1 MLNKRMKKIGS
12 GILLAGL
19 TLTTLAACGNA
30 SETKNSA
37 AGASGTDKG
46 ASGEVVE
53 IDIFQ
58 FKVEFKDQFEALAKQ
73 YEAENENVKINIET
87 VGGGSDYGAALKSK
101 FSSGNEPDI
110 YNIGGPEDVTMWVDN
125 LTDLSDTE
133 AANQALEG
141 TLTGATKD
149 GKVLGLP
156 YNIEGYG
163 VVYNKAIF
171 EEAGIDAT
179 TIKTL
184 TDLEE
189 VAKTLDSKKEEL
201 GLDAPFALAAKELW
215 ITGLHSGNAFLNAEF
230 DNDVMKAFD
239 SKTVEFK
246 YGEQFQKYIDISN
259 KYSVQ
264 PANSLDYS
272 QQIEQLFSNGKVAM
286 TQQGNW
292 VYPTIASVNP
302 ELAENIGLLPIPIDG
317 VTEGTIPVGVP
328 MYWGVNPN
336 GSEAE
341 VQASKDFLDYLYT
354 TEEGKRI
361 VLEDFKFVPAYKGY
375 DTEKISDP
383 LSKDVYTYYTE
394 GNTTGWVFMGYPAG
408 WGEQTLGAEIQKY
421 VAGEATWAEVE
432 DVAKTKWA
440 EERE

>member
-1 MLNKRMKKIGS
+1 MRHKRMKKWGT
-12 GILLAGL
+12 GLLAAGL
-19 TLTTLAACGNA
+19 LLTLAACGNA
-30 SETKNSA
+30 ADQGGDKTSGSGSEA
-37 AGASGTDKG
+37 EA
-46 ASGEVVE
+46 VE

-58 FKVEFKDQFEALAKQ
+58 FKVEFKDQFEALAKK
-73 YEAENENVKINIET
+73 YEAANEGVKINIET

-110 YNIGGPEDVTMWVDN
+110 YNIGGPEDVNMWLEN
-125 LTDLSDTE
+125 LTDLSDTK
-133 AANQALEG
+133 AAGEALEG

-163 VVYNKAIF
+163 VIYNKEIF
-171 EEAGIDAT
+171 EKAGIDAS

-184 TDLEE
+184 TDLENA
-189 VAKTLDSKKEEL
+189 AKTLDSKKEEL

-246 YGEQFQKYIDISN
+246 YSEQFKKYIDISN
-259 KYSVQ
+259 DYSVQ
-264 PANSLDYS
+264 PTNSLDYS

-292 VYPTIASVNP
+292 VYPTIADVNP
-302 ELAENIGLLPIPIDG
+302 ELAENIGILPIPIDG

-341 VQASKDFLDYLYT
+341 IQASKDFLDYLYT
-354 TEEGKRI
+354 SDEGKQI
-361 VLEDFKFVPAYKGY
+361 VLEEFKFVPAYKGY

-421 VAGEATWAEVE
+421 VAKEATWEEAIQS
-432 DVAKTKWA
+432 AKDKWA

>member
-1 MLNKRMKKIGS
+1 MRHKRMKKWGT
-12 GILLAGL
+12 GLLAAGL
-19 TLTTLAACGNA
+19 LLTLAACGNA
-30 SETKNSA
+30 ADQGGDKTSGSGSEA
-37 AGASGTDKG
+37 EA
-46 ASGEVVE
+46 VE

-58 FKVEFKDQFEALAKQ
+58 FKVEFKDQFEALAKK
-73 YEAENENVKINIET
+73 YEAANEGVKINIET

-110 YNIGGPEDVTMWVDN
+110 YNIGGPEDVNMWLEN
-125 LTDLSDTE
+125 LTDLSDTK
-133 AANQALEG
+133 AAGEALEG

-163 VVYNKAIF
+163 VIYNKEIF
-171 EEAGIDAT
+171 EKAGIDAS

-184 TDLEE
+184 TDLENA
-189 VAKTLDSKKEEL
+189 AKTLDSKKEEL

-246 YGEQFQKYIDISN
+246 YSEQFKKYIDISN
-259 KYSVQ
+259 DYSVQ
-264 PANSLDYS
+264 PTNSLDYS

-292 VYPTIASVNP
+292 VYPTIADVNP
-302 ELAENIGLLPIPIDG
+302 ELAENIGILPIPIDG

-341 VQASKDFLDYLYT
+341 IQASKDFLDYLYT
-354 TEEGKRI
+354 SDEGKQI
-361 VLEDFKFVPAYKGY
+361 VLEEFKFVPAYKGY

-421 VAGEATWAEVE
+421 VAKEATWEEAMQS
-432 DVAKTKWA
+432 AKDKWA

>member
-1 MLNKRMKKIGS
+1 MKGFWKKVG
-12 GILLAGL
+12 AGL
-19 TLTTLAACGNA
+19 LLSGVALTIAACGNA
-30 SETKNSA
+30 GDNSSSN
-37 AGASGTDKG
+37 SGGSSDQT
-46 ASGEVVE
+46 E

-58 FKVEFKDQFEALAKQ
+58 FKVEFKDQFEKLAKE
-73 YEAENENVKINIET
+73 YEEKNPDIKINVET

-101 FSSGNEPDI
+101 FSSGNEPNI
-110 YNIGGPEDVTMWVDN
+110 YNIGGPEDVNMWIDS

-133 AANQALEG
+133 AAKQALDG

-163 VVYNKAIF
+163 VLYNKEIF
-171 EEAGIDAT
+171 EKAGIDASS
-179 TIKTL
+179 IKSL
-184 TDLEE
+184 DDLEAA
-189 VAKTLDSKKEEL
+189 AKTLDSKKSEL
-201 GLDAPFALAAKELW
+201 GIDAPFALAAKEQW
-215 ITGLHSGNAFLNAEF
+215 ITGLHGSNAFLNAEF
-230 DNDVMKAFD
+230 DNDVMKAYE

-246 YGEQFQKYIDISN
+246 YGDQFKKYLDISN

-264 PANSLDYS
+264 PTNSLDYS

-292 VYPTIASVNP
+292 VYPTIEGINKD
-302 ELAENIGLLPIPIDG
+302 LANKNIGLLPIPIDG

-336 GSEAE
+336 ASDEE
-341 VQASKDFLDYLYT
+341 IKASKDFLDYLYT
-354 TEEGKRI
+354 SDEGKKI

-375 DTEKISDP
+375 DTDKISDP
-383 LSKDVYTYYTE
+383 LSKDVYTYYTD
-394 GNTTGWVFMGYPAG
+394 GKTTGWVFMGYPAG

-421 VAGEATWAEVE
+421 VAGDASWDEVVKSAQ
-432 DVAKTKWA
+432 DKWA
-440 EERE
+440 DERK

>member
-1 MLNKRMKKIGS
+1 MKEDSEMKGFWKKV
-12 GILLAGL
+12 GAGL
-19 TLTTLAACGNA
+19 LLSGVALTIAACGN
-30 SETKNSA
+30 SGDSVSGNS
-37 AGASGTDKG
+37 GGSSDQT
-46 ASGEVVE
+46 E

-58 FKVEFKDQFEALAKQ
+58 FKVEFKDQFEKLAKE
-73 YEAENENVKINIET
+73 YEEKNPDIKINVET

-101 FSSGNEPDI
+101 FSSGNEPNI
-110 YNIGGPEDVTMWVDN
+110 YNIGGPEDVNMWVDS

-133 AANQALEG
+133 SAKQALDG

-163 VVYNKAIF
+163 VLYNKEIF
-171 EEAGIDAT
+171 EKAGIDAS
-179 TIKTL
+179 TIKSL
-184 TDLEE
+184 DDLETA
-189 VAKTLDSKKEEL
+189 AKTLDSKKSEL
-201 GLDAPFALAAKELW
+201 GIDAPFALAAKEQW
-215 ITGLHSGNAFLNAEF
+215 ITGLHGSNAFLNAEF
-230 DNDVMKAFD
+230 DNDVMKAYE

-246 YGEQFQKYIDISN
+246 YGDQFKKYLDISN

-264 PANSLDYS
+264 PTNSLDYS

-292 VYPTIASVNP
+292 VYPTIEGINKD
-302 ELAENIGLLPIPIDG
+302 LANKNIGLLPIPIDG

-336 GSEAE
+336 ASDEE
-341 VQASKDFLDYLYT
+341 IKASKDFLDYLYT
-354 TEEGKRI
+354 SDEGKKI

-375 DTEKISDP
+375 DTDKISDP
-383 LSKDVYTYYTE
+383 LSKDVYTYYTD

-421 VAGEATWAEVE
+421 VAGDASWDEVVKSAQ
-432 DVAKTKWA
+432 DKWA
-440 EERE
+440 DERK

>member
-1 MLNKRMKKIGS
+1 MRHKRMKRWGT
-12 GILLAGL
+12 GLLAAGL
-19 TLTTLAACGNA
+19 LLTLAACGNA
-30 SETKNSA
+30 ADQGGDKTSGSGSE
-37 AGASGTDKG
+37 AGA
-46 ASGEVVE
+46 VE

-58 FKVEFKDQFEALAKQ
+58 FKVEFKDQFEALAKK
-73 YEAENENVKINIET
+73 YEAANEGVKINIET

-110 YNIGGPEDVTMWVDN
+110 YNIGGPEDVNMWLEN
-125 LTDLSDTE
+125 LTDLSDTK
-133 AANQALEG
+133 AASEALEG

-149 GKVLGLP
+149 GQVLGLP

-163 VVYNKAIF
+163 VIYNKEIF
-171 EEAGIDAT
+171 EKAGIDASA
-179 TIKTL
+179 IKTL
-184 TDLEE
+184 TDLENA
-189 VAKTLDSKKEEL
+189 AKTLDSKKEEL

-230 DNDVMKAFD
+230 DNDVMKTFE

-246 YGEQFQKYIDISN
+246 YSDQFKKYIDISN
-259 KYSVQ
+259 DYSVQ
-264 PANSLDYS
+264 PTNSLDYS

-292 VYPTIASVNP
+292 VYPTIADVNP
-302 ELAENIGLLPIPIDG
+302 ELAENIGILPIPIDG

-341 VQASKDFLDYLYT
+341 IQASKDFLDYLYT
-354 TEEGKRI
+354 SDEGKQI
-361 VLEDFKFVPAYKGY
+361 VLEEFKFVPAYKGY

-421 VAGEATWAEVE
+421 VAKEATWEEAIQS
-432 DVAKTKWA
+432 AKDKWA

>member
-1 MLNKRMKKIGS
+1 MRHKRMKRWGT
-12 GILLAGL
+12 GLLAAGL
-19 TLTTLAACGNA
+19 LLTLAACGNA
-30 SETKNSA
+30 ADQGGDKTSGSGSEA
-37 AGASGTDKG
+37 EA
-46 ASGEVVE
+46 VE

-58 FKVEFKDQFEALAKQ
+58 FKVEFKDQFEALAKK
-73 YEAENENVKINIET
+73 YEAANEGVKINIET

-110 YNIGGPEDVTMWVDN
+110 YNIGGPEDVNMWLEN
-125 LTDLSDTE
+125 LTDLSDTK
-133 AANQALEG
+133 AAGEALEG

-163 VVYNKAIF
+163 VIYNKEIF
-171 EEAGIDAT
+171 EKAGIDAS

-184 TDLEE
+184 TDLEN
-189 VAKTLDSKKEEL
+189 ATKTLDSKKEEL

-246 YGEQFQKYIDISN
+246 YSEQFKKYIDISN
-259 KYSVQ
+259 DYSVQ
-264 PANSLDYS
+264 PTNSLDYS

-292 VYPTIASVNP
+292 VYPTIADVNP
-302 ELAENIGLLPIPIDG
+302 ELAENIGILPIPIDG

-341 VQASKDFLDYLYT
+341 IQASKDFLDYLYT
-354 TEEGKRI
+354 SDEGKQI
-361 VLEDFKFVPAYKGY
+361 VLEEFKFVPAYKGY

-421 VAGEATWAEVE
+421 VAKEATWEEAIQS
-432 DVAKTKWA
+432 AKDKWA

>member
-1 MLNKRMKKIGS
+1 MKGFWKKVG
-12 GILLAGL
+12 AGL
-19 TLTTLAACGNA
+19 LLSGVALTIAACGNA
-30 SETKNSA
+30 GDNSSSN
-37 AGASGTDKG
+37 SGGSSDQT
-46 ASGEVVE
+46 E

-58 FKVEFKDQFEALAKQ
+58 FKVEFKDQFEKLAKE
-73 YEAENENVKINIET
+73 YEEKNPGIKINVET

-101 FSSGNEPDI
+101 FSSGNEPNI
-110 YNIGGPEDVTMWVDN
+110 YNIGGPEDVNMWIDS

-133 AANQALEG
+133 AAKQALDG

-163 VVYNKAIF
+163 VLYNKEIF
-171 EEAGIDAT
+171 EKAGIDASS
-179 TIKTL
+179 IKSL
-184 TDLEE
+184 DDLEAA
-189 VAKTLDSKKEEL
+189 AKTLDSKKSEL
-201 GLDAPFALAAKELW
+201 GIDAPFALAAKEQW
-215 ITGLHSGNAFLNAEF
+215 ITGLHGSNAFLNAEF
-230 DNDVMKAFD
+230 DNDVMKAYE

-246 YGEQFQKYIDISN
+246 YGDQFKKYLDISN

-264 PANSLDYS
+264 PTNSLDYS

-292 VYPTIASVNP
+292 VYPTIEGINKD
-302 ELAENIGLLPIPIDG
+302 LANKNIGLLPIPIDG

-336 GSEAE
+336 ASDEE
-341 VQASKDFLDYLYT
+341 IKASKDFLDYLYT
-354 TEEGKRI
+354 SDEGKKI

-375 DTEKISDP
+375 DTDKISDP
-383 LSKDVYTYYTE
+383 LSKDVYTYYTD
-394 GNTTGWVFMGYPAG
+394 GKTTGWVFMGYPAG

-421 VAGEATWAEVE
+421 VAGDASWDEVVKSAQ
-432 DVAKTKWA
+432 DKWA
-440 EERE
+440 DERK

>member
-1 MLNKRMKKIGS
+1 MKGFWKKVG
-12 GILLAGL
+12 AGL
-19 TLTTLAACGNA
+19 LLSGVALTIAACGN
-30 SETKNSA
+30 SGDSVSGNS
-37 AGASGTDKG
+37 GGSSDQT
-46 ASGEVVE
+46 E

-58 FKVEFKDQFEALAKQ
+58 FKVEFKDQFEKLAKE
-73 YEAENENVKINIET
+73 YEEKNPDIKINVET

-101 FSSGNEPDI
+101 FSSGNEPNI
-110 YNIGGPEDVTMWVDN
+110 YNIGGPEDVNMWVDS

-133 AANQALEG
+133 SAKQALDG

-163 VVYNKAIF
+163 VLYNKEIF
-171 EEAGIDAT
+171 EKAGIDAS
-179 TIKTL
+179 TIKSL
-184 TDLEE
+184 DDLETA
-189 VAKTLDSKKEEL
+189 AKTLDSKKSEL
-201 GLDAPFALAAKELW
+201 GIDAPFALAAKEQW
-215 ITGLHSGNAFLNAEF
+215 ITGLHGSNAFLNAEF
-230 DNDVMKAFD
+230 DNDVMKAYE

-246 YGEQFQKYIDISN
+246 YGDQFKKYLDISN

-264 PANSLDYS
+264 PTNSLDYS

-292 VYPTIASVNP
+292 VYPTIEGINKD
-302 ELAENIGLLPIPIDG
+302 LANKNIGLLPIPIDG

-336 GSEAE
+336 ASDEE
-341 VQASKDFLDYLYT
+341 IKASKDFLDYLYT
-354 TEEGKRI
+354 SDEGKKI

-375 DTEKISDP
+375 DTDKISDP
-383 LSKDVYTYYTE
+383 LSKDVYTYYTD

-421 VAGEATWAEVE
+421 VAGDASWDEVVKSAQ
-432 DVAKTKWA
+432 DKWA
-440 EERE
+440 DERK

>member
-1 MLNKRMKKIGS
+1 MKGFWKKVG
-12 GILLAGL
+12 AGL
-19 TLTTLAACGNA
+19 LLSGVALTIAACGNA
-30 SETKNSA
+30 GDNSSSN
-37 AGASGTDKG
+37 SGGSSDQT
-46 ASGEVVE
+46 E

-58 FKVEFKDQFEALAKQ
+58 FKVEFKDQFEKLAKE
-73 YEAENENVKINIET
+73 YEEKNPDIKINVET

-101 FSSGNEPDI
+101 FSSGNEPNI
-110 YNIGGPEDVTMWVDN
+110 YNIGGPEDVNMWIDS

-133 AANQALEG
+133 AAKQALDG

-163 VVYNKAIF
+163 VLYNKEIF
-171 EEAGIDAT
+171 EKAGIDASS
-179 TIKTL
+179 IKSL
-184 TDLEE
+184 DDLEAA
-189 VAKTLDSKKEEL
+189 AKTLDSKKSEL
-201 GLDAPFALAAKELW
+201 GIDAPFALAAKEQW
-215 ITGLHSGNAFLNAEF
+215 ITGLHGSNAFLNAEF
-230 DNDVMKAFD
+230 DNDVMKAYE

-246 YGEQFQKYIDISN
+246 YGDQFKKYLDISN

-264 PANSLDYS
+264 PTNSLDYS

-292 VYPTIASVNP
+292 VYPTIEGINKD
-302 ELAENIGLLPIPIDG
+302 LANKNIGLLPIPIDG

-336 GSEAE
+336 ASDEE
-341 VQASKDFLDYLYT
+341 VKASKDFLDYLYT
-354 TEEGKRI
+354 SDEGKKI

-375 DTEKISDP
+375 DTDKISDP
-383 LSKDVYTYYTE
+383 LSKDVYTYYTD
-394 GNTTGWVFMGYPAG
+394 GKTTGWVFMGYPAG

-421 VAGEATWAEVE
+421 VAGDASWDEVVKSAQ
-432 DVAKTKWA
+432 DKWA
-440 EERE
+440 DERK